1 MDLKGWIQLSQKRMT
16 GKLELQTQESPTVL
30 ATQYKSGDNQILL
43 VFTQTNGT
51 STQPQSTGD
60 TMEPLTSQTL
70 EMFPTSQTTI
80 YSALDS
86 LVKRLVSL
94 ENVGGSMTHEVLYSL
109 KSLGFS
115 ETKDPDILSWR
126 TLRVCLV
133 MTLEKLSQQYLGFS
147 PTWGIELNGWYLTA
161 STLEFP
167 KTGNG
172 CSLSDI
178 LETDVA
184 DKYFLSEKQVK
195 GLLKGIQKPQLLE
208 RSQQEVTQ
216 EDITQV

>member
-1 MDLKGWIQLSQKRMT
+1 MGYKKW
-16 GKLELQTQESPTVL
+16 ELNPKVAPTVR
-30 ATQYKSGDNQILL
+30 AEHHNAGNVHFVVSG
-43 VFTQTNGT
+43 QTNGT
-51 STQPQSTGD
+51 NTPTKSTKNI
-60 TMEPLTSQTL
+60 MENAMTETSEQLTLTNCQT
-70 EMFPTSQTTI
+70 SI
-80 YSALDS
+80 YSVLDS
-86 LVKRLVSL
+86 LARVLASL
-94 ENVGGSMTHEVLYSL
+94 EKEKDLKTLEAQCFL
-109 KSLGFS
+109 KSLGLQS
-115 ETKDPDILSWR
+115 TKDPDIYSLKTS
-126 TLRVCLV
+126 RVCLV
-133 MTLEKLSQQYLGFS
+133 TTAEKLSPQYLGFS